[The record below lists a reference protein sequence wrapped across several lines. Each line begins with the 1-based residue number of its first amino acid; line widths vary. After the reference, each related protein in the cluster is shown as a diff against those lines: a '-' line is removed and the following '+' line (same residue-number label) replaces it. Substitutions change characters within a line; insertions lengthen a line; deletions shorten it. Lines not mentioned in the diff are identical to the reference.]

1 MRNKSKTATHPDGD
15 SDVMTTDMMKVMMTR
30 MVLVVMMR
38 MMVKNDSNGD

>member
-1 MRNKSKTATHPDGD
+1 
-15 SDVMTTDMMKVMMTR
+15 MTTDMMKVMMTR